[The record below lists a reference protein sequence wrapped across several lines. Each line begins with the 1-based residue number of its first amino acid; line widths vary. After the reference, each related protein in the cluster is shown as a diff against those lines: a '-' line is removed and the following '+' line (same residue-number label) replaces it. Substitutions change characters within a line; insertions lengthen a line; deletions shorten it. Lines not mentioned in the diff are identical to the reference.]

1 MDGSWS
7 ESLKPFSQSLAAVGP
22 MLNVVGLF
30 SVIAGLVGGY
40 LIYAVIL
47 AFIITIL
54 NIYVPFRASKQIT
67 TNGGYYTLAG
77 IYLGK
82 KAGIFTSIVYLIYGI
97 LAFPSITL
105 FQFTLLNFV
114 LNSLTSLYITI
125 FIMIIT
131 VLIIIRG
138 FDLTIN
144 YLKYLTFLE
153 ITFIL
158 ILDSLMCLRGNAT
171 VPSITIAPIN
181 AWGFWVALLF
191 SLLMF
196 AGLGSSLFIS
206 ENTNSGKRNVPK
218 GILNAYALSGILMVF
233 SAYSIVK
240 FLGNNISSYA
250 SNPYVILN
258 IIGMNFGSMVF
269 YLVILFS
276 LLSSVNLSL
285 AYLNA
290 WRNAIDKM
298 GKDKILIR
306 FGSRD
311 AILLALLMTLLILF
325 ISFRFN
331 EGFIGF
337 VMVTGLVS
345 LFYLTV
351 HIISNVSY
359 FKQVLIEMNKYGISI
374 IVASTI
380 LLFATVVITIY
391 GDISNMIMESY
402 LYLSLLSLGF
412 IGVVIYS
419 IKGNAESVEIQYY

>member
-1 MDGSWS
+1 VDGSWS

-114 LNSLTSLYITI
+114 LNNLTSLYITI

-171 VPSITIAPIN
+171 VPSITIAPMN

-218 GILNAYALSGILMVF
+218 AILNAYALSGILMVF

-240 FLGNNISSYA
+240 FLG
-250 SNPYVILN
+250 
-258 IIGMNFGSMVF
+258 
-269 YLVILFS
+269 
-276 LLSSVNLSL
+276 
-285 AYLNA
+285 
-290 WRNAIDKM
+290 
-298 GKDKILIR
+298 KILAVMLRIH
-306 FGSRD
+306 
-311 AILLALLMTLLILF
+311 MLF
-325 ISFRFN
+325 
-331 EGFIGF
+331 
-337 VMVTGLVS
+337 
-345 LFYLTV
+345 
-351 HIISNVSY
+351 
-359 FKQVLIEMNKYGISI
+359 
-374 IVASTI
+374 
-380 LLFATVVITIY
+380 
-391 GDISNMIMESY
+391 
-402 LYLSLLSLGF
+402 
-412 IGVVIYS
+412 
-419 IKGNAESVEIQYY
+419 

>member
-1 MDGSWS
+1 VDESWS

-114 LNSLTSLYITI
+114 LNNLTSLYITI

-158 ILDSLMCLRGNAT
+158 ILDSLMCLRGNT
-171 VPSITIAPIN
+171 V
-181 AWGFWVALLF
+181 
-191 SLLMF
+191 
-196 AGLGSSLFIS
+196 
-206 ENTNSGKRNVPK
+206 
-218 GILNAYALSGILMVF
+218 
-233 SAYSIVK
+233 
-240 FLGNNISSYA
+240 
-250 SNPYVILN
+250 
-258 IIGMNFGSMVF
+258 
-269 YLVILFS
+269 
-276 LLSSVNLSL
+276 
-285 AYLNA
+285 
-290 WRNAIDKM
+290 
-298 GKDKILIR
+298 
-306 FGSRD
+306 
-311 AILLALLMTLLILF
+311 
-325 ISFRFN
+325 
-331 EGFIGF
+331 
-337 VMVTGLVS
+337 
-345 LFYLTV
+345 
-351 HIISNVSY
+351 
-359 FKQVLIEMNKYGISI
+359 
-374 IVASTI
+374 
-380 LLFATVVITIY
+380 
-391 GDISNMIMESY
+391 
-402 LYLSLLSLGF
+402 
-412 IGVVIYS
+412 
-419 IKGNAESVEIQYY
+419 

>member
-1 MDGSWS
+1 
-7 ESLKPFSQSLAAVGP
+7 
-22 MLNVVGLF
+22 
-30 SVIAGLVGGY
+30 
-40 LIYAVIL
+40 
-47 AFIITIL
+47 
-54 NIYVPFRASKQIT
+54 
-67 TNGGYYTLAG
+67 
-77 IYLGK
+77 
-82 KAGIFTSIVYLIYGI
+82 
-97 LAFPSITL
+97 
-105 FQFTLLNFV
+105 
-114 LNSLTSLYITI
+114 
-125 FIMIIT
+125 
-131 VLIIIRG
+131 
-138 FDLTIN
+138 
-144 YLKYLTFLE
+144 
-153 ITFIL
+153 
-158 ILDSLMCLRGNAT
+158 
-171 VPSITIAPIN
+171 
-181 AWGFWVALLF
+181 
-191 SLLMF
+191 
-196 AGLGSSLFIS
+196 
-206 ENTNSGKRNVPK
+206 
-218 GILNAYALSGILMVF
+218 
-233 SAYSIVK
+233 
-240 FLGNNISSYA
+240 
-250 SNPYVILN
+250 
-258 IIGMNFGSMVF
+258 MVF

-311 AILLALLMTLLILF
+311 AILLALLITLLILF
-325 ISFRFN
+325 ISIRFN

-402 LYLSLLSLGF
+402 LYFSLLSLGF
-412 IGVVIYS
+412 ISVVIYS